1 MDTLTFY
8 VIRNSEGKYLRAKG
22 YNGSGECWVELNKAK
37 VYIKQGVA
45 QGQITFWANN
55 YPKFPTPEL
64 IPLVAVVGEPIDQ
77 TVRLAK
83 AKKLK
88 ERNELKRA
96 IRNAEYELQTAQKE
110 VQRLK
115 SVDPTLRLKQAQS
128 RLENIQNKLKG
139 LK

>member
-1 MDTLTFY
+1 MDTITFY

-22 YNGSGECWVELNKAK
+22 YNGSGDCWVELNKAK

-55 YPKFPTPEL
+55 YPKFPIPEL
-64 IPLVAVVGEPIDQ
+64 IPLVAVAGEPIDQ
-77 TVRLAK
+77 TARLAK

-88 ERNELKRA
+88 EQNDFKRA
-96 IRNAEYELQTAQKE
+96 ISNAEYELKAAQKE
-110 VQRLK
+110 VDRLK
-115 SVDPTLRLKQAQS
+115 NDNPTLRLEKA
-128 RLENIQNKLKG
+128 QNKLKHIQNKIKE

>member
-22 YNGSGECWVELNKAK
+22 YNGSDECWVELKNAK

-45 QGQITFWANN
+45 QGQITWWSNN

-64 IPLVAVVGEPIDQ
+64 IPLVAVAGEPIDQ
-77 TVRLAK
+77 TARLAK
-83 AKKLK
+83 AKKAK
-88 ERNELKRA
+88 EKYELKRA
-96 IRNAEYELQTAQKE
+96 ISTAEYELKAAQKE
-110 VQRLK
+110 VDRLK
-115 SVDPTLRLKQAQS
+115 NDNPTLRLEKAQS
-128 RLENIQNKLKG
+128 KLQNIQNKLKG